1 MFTYIKPGMNSGKC
15 DIDSFYNRLQL
26 FDLDLMEEIWAGD
39 YMGLLNNSTLNKN
52 LANQLLDFV
61 EAQRIL
67 QELKS

>member
-1 MFTYIKPGMNSGKC
+1 MDSGKC
-15 DIDSFYNRLQL
+15 GIDSFYNRLQL

-39 YMGLLNNSTLNKN
+39 YMRLLNNITLNRC
-52 LANQLLDFV
+52 LRNQLLDFA